1 MSLPAALLRLGPAV
15 LQTVI
20 VLGGAGVLAL
30 YPPREGALV
39 LVALDGRDAG
49 RLVQPAI
56 DAGVQIT
63 GRGPLSNMLI
73 VRGARDRLA
82 PLVAGGVVIFA
93 APASWCGAEAPS
105 S

>member
-1 MSLPAALLRLGPAV
+1 MPLPASLLRFGPVIAQALLV
-15 LQTVI
+15 LA
-20 VLGGAGVLAL
+20 GAGILAL

-63 GRGPLSNMLI
+63 GRGPLANMLI
-73 VRGARDRLA
+73 VRGERHRLA
-82 PLVAGGVVIFA
+82 PLVPGGVLVLA
-93 APASWCGAEAPS
+93 APALWCGAEARR
-105 S
+105 